1 LGNASVNRNI
11 QLKDFT
17 DKLKINLENEVVMET
32 QDETIKKVEILETR
46 ISWLPNRW
54 YGVFLSGNLKN
65 KPRQIK
71 RFGLD
76 LVLFRDSRGIAS
88 CLVDVCPHRGVELSA
103 GKIIGD
109 NLVCPYHGFQ
119 FDGKGICHK
128 IPCNE
133 TGKQIPATMKAGYFQ
148 LREEN
153 SIIWLWW
160 GESKEEDRLPKI
172 PWFNDI
178 EVKEH
183 LLSRVSFEW
192 ASSFHKTIDANLD
205 HHHAPILHASGK
217 GSLSKQV
224 EAHNFK
230 TKIENEELL
239 LTGRLQEAT
248 HDGSFNKKGYD
259 LEARILSPGTS
270 YIRIGKYINLIVVD
284 CPIDDTNTHRI
295 NLYLNHFFKI
305 PILGGVIIKLFSMVD
320 IPTVQKGEDEP
331 VVHTMDRYP
340 DFAER
345 LVGADVGIIQ
355 IRRLRKMLMDNELK
369 NFDKFPFWVQRQ
381 LRKS

>member
-1 LGNASVNRNI
+1 MEI
-11 QLKDFT
+11 QS
-17 DKLKINLENEVVMET
+17 
-32 QDETIKKVEILETR
+32 ETIKEVKVLESR

-54 YGVFLSGNLKN
+54 YGVLLSKNLKN
-65 KPRQIK
+65 KPKKIK

-76 LVLFRDSRGIAS
+76 LVLFRDSNGIAS

-109 NLVCPYHGFQ
+109 TLACPYHGFQ
-119 FDGKGICHK
+119 FDGKGVCHK
-128 IPCNE
+128 IPCNDP
-133 TGKQIPATMKAGYFQ
+133 GKQIPVTMKAGYFQ

-153 SIIWLWW
+153 NIIWLWW
-160 GESKEEDRLPKI
+160 GKSIEENRLPKI

-183 LLSRVSFEW
+183 LVSRVAFEW
-192 ASSFHKTIDANLD
+192 ASSFQKTMDANLD
-205 HHHAPILHASGK
+205 HHHAPVLHGAGR
-217 GSLSKQV
+217 GSFSKQV

-230 TKIENEELL
+230 TKIENEELS

-248 HDGSFNKKGYD
+248 PDGSFNQNGYD

-270 YIRIGKYINLIVVD
+270 YIHIGKYIDLIVVD

-295 NLYLNHFFKI
+295 SLYLNHFLRI
-305 PILGGVIIKLFSMVD
+305 PILGKVAIELFRIVD
-320 IPTVQKGEDEP
+320 VPTIQKGEDEP
-331 VVHTMDRYP
+331 VVSTMERYP
-340 DFAER
+340 DFDER
-345 LVGADVGIIQ
+345 LIGADVGVIQ
-355 IRRLRKMLMDNELK
+355 IRKLRKMLMENEMK
-369 NFDKFPFWVQRQ
+369 NFDELPFWVQRQ